1 MNERTN
7 AYNFYM
13 CRHQVQAAMTLLK
26 AFATTSTS
34 YHLVVGYF
42 ALTTSAV
49 FYVLLLGEGVV
60 FCTLLVQVISLI
72 TRLKSRLLQP
82 PWTVSELDHD
92 ILSDNSYSH

>member
-1 MNERTN
+1 M
-7 AYNFYM
+7 
-13 CRHQVQAAMTLLK
+13 QAAMTLLK

-49 FYVLLLGEGVV
+49 FYVLLSGEEGVV
-60 FCTLLVQVISLI
+60 FSTLLLMQVISLI